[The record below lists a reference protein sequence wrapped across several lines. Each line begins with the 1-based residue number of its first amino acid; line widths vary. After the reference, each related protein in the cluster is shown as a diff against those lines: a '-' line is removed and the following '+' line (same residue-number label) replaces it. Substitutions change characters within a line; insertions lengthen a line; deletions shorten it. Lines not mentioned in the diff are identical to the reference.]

1 MRFTLCS
8 FLLPLLFAS
17 ITLADAGPDAYYTF
31 TDIESP
37 KNSVLEVGGMD
48 FMPDGTLML
57 ATRRGDIWALKD
69 RKWSRFATGLQEP
82 LGLLPVNTGEVIV
95 AQRGEITRITDTD
108 NDGAAD
114 RFTKLTDAFGYSGN
128 YHEYT
133 YGPARDREGNLYIT
147 LNLSFAPD
155 QWGGP
160 YMGAGA
166 QYRGW
171 CLQLSPDGKV
181 TPFASGLRSPNGL
194 VMSPDGDLFATD
206 NQGEFTATNV
216 MYHLQ
221 KGRFYGHPSSLIYD
235 PELKSKITAKTTPVE
250 ELDKLRTRP
259 AVYFP
264 FDRMGKSIAQ
274 PVFDTTSGKFGP
286 FAGQAFVGDIS
297 NRILMRVSLQKVN
310 GEIQGA
316 CYPFMTH
323 DDLVGGNRAA
333 FAPDGS
339 LYVGITNRGW
349 GKGVMGLRRLNWT
362 GKAPLEIHSIEL
374 IADGLVLTFT
384 KPVDAA
390 TARKPETYGIQH
402 WWYKYENKYGGPER
416 DRTPVKTAKIEVSED
431 GRRVMLKLAEVL
443 PHKVYEIRVNKLT
456 TPDGEPLR
464 NDIGWYTVNHLI
476 KNGE

>member
-1 MRFTLCS
+1 MRFAWSSVVLT
-8 FLLPLLFAS
+8 LFAAS
-17 ITLADAGPDAYYTF
+17 VALADAKPDDFYSF
-31 TDIESP
+31 ENLEP
-37 KNSVLEVGGMD
+37 PRHSVLEVGGMD

-69 RKWSRFATGLQEP
+69 GKWSRFAAGLQEP
-82 LGLLPVNTGEVIV
+82 LGLMALNTGELIV
-95 AQRGEITRITDTD
+95 AERGELTRISDTD
-108 NDGAAD
+108 NDGSAD
-114 RFTKLTDAFGYSGN
+114 RFTRITDAFGYSGN

-133 YGPARDREGNLYIT
+133 YGPARDREGNVFFT

-206 NQGEFTATNV
+206 NQGEFTATCV

-221 KGRFYGHPSSLIYD
+221 KGRFYGHPSSLIHD
-235 PELKSKITAKTTPVE
+235 PQLKEKISAKNTSVE

-264 FDRMGKSIAQ
+264 FDRMGKSISQ

-297 NRILMRVSLQKVN
+297 NRIFMRVSLEKVN

-316 CYPFMTH
+316 CYPFLTH
-323 DDLVGGNRAA
+323 DGLVGVNRAA

-339 LYVGITNRGW
+339 LYLGITNRGW
-349 GKGVMGLRRLNWT
+349 GKGVMGLRRVAWT
-362 GKAPLEIHSIEL
+362 GRLPLEIHHIEL
-374 IADGLVLTFT
+374 IRDGFALHFT
-384 KPVDAA
+384 KPVDP
-390 TARKPETYGIQH
+390 ARARLTDSYAIQH

-416 DRTPVKTAKIEVSED
+416 DRTPVKITSIEVSDD
-431 GRRVMLKLAEVL
+431 GRRVVLKLPEVL
-443 PHKVYEIRVNKLT
+443 AQKVYEIRLNKLAS
-456 TPDGEPLR
+456 PEGESLR
-464 NDIGWYTVNHLI
+464 NDIGWYTVNHL
-476 KNGE
+476 KNGD